1 MYNRNTPKKMVVD
14 RLFTFEKGPILL
26 GDGKCLVCRDVD
38 DTLKLGKLGAIP
50 ETEQKSDISTTLRR
64 QVHVRGSRYH
74 CVFNPIKMICMHWYV
89 LYVLCTG
96 GVVSLIYYDPWFWM
110 LDMERFERS
119 LDILETTA
127 IIRFLAPCFRQAS
140 RRIYIYLFIHL
151 YPNSNLWGTFISWKQ
166 ADTNTNPRHPITCT
180 PTKHQPKN
188 FVILSVVSSD

>member
-14 RLFTFEKGPILL
+14 GLFTFEKGPILL

-96 GVVSLIYYDPWFWM
+96 GVVSLIYYDPWFWI

-119 LDILETTA
+119 LDILETEA

-140 RRIYIYLFIHL
+140 RRIYIYIYLSIYIPIAIFGVPSFLGNRQIPIRILDIQLPVH
-151 YPNSNLWGTFISWKQ
+151 Q
-166 ADTNTNPRHPITCT
+166 RNTNPR
-180 PTKHQPKN
+180 
-188 FVILSVVSSD
+188 ILWFWV